1 MRAGGEGAT
10 EDDMVEWHH
19 QFNGHEFE
27 PNPEI
32 VKDSRVWQAAV
43 HGAVRVEHDVMTEQ
57 Q

>member
-10 EDDMVEWHH
+10 EDDMVGWRH

-27 PNPEI
+27 PTPEI
-32 VKDSRVWQAAV
+32 VKDRRFWQAAV
-43 HGAVRVEHDVMTEQ
+43 HGAVRVEHSVMTEQ